1 MMTRYA
7 LKNNLYSR
15 TSLGV
20 HCLRLH
26 ASNTRGTGLLPGQ
39 GTEIPHTS
47 QPKDFFFFFKKN
59 SYSYYSSG
67 EQINEVGAG
76 GDSVPR
82 MLEAGEMWR
91 QGWVEICWQT
101 RQHLL
106 LYIPHHV
113 ASKEITNTPTYT
125 RSHQHSSFGRWMSHP
140 AWGLKKVPTCVVMA
154 TEAGFGPLVWTR
166 QWKRKLQQSECCPTS
181 SACKWSWGVRHW
193 SPEGP
198 TPKPWGKL
206 AAGSPTHIP
215 FSKSSHD

>member
-1 MMTRYA
+1 MGFPSGASGKQHTYQCRRHKRHGFDPWVGRTPWKRAWLPTPFLPGESHGQRSLAAYGPQHHKDSDRTELIQHEGTIANLLLTVSEENKLEESQNVELKRNCYLNVQQKGQRRRQNLMMTRYA

-47 QPKDFFFFFKKN
+47 QPKDFFFFKKN

-91 QGWVEICWQT
+91 QG
-101 RQHLL
+101 
-106 LYIPHHV
+106 
-113 ASKEITNTPTYT
+113 
-125 RSHQHSSFGRWMSHP
+125 
-140 AWGLKKVPTCVVMA
+140 
-154 TEAGFGPLVWTR
+154 
-166 QWKRKLQQSECCPTS
+166 
-181 SACKWSWGVRHW
+181 
-193 SPEGP
+193 
-198 TPKPWGKL
+198 
-206 AAGSPTHIP
+206 
-215 FSKSSHD
+215 